1 MKSGSSLSILS
12 ILIIISF
19 SCSPAEKPSSI
30 VGTWKLQ
37 HAVLIEG
44 ADTTF
49 TDYTSD
55 KSFIKIINQ
64 DHFSFLAHDLNKG
77 EDSTALFSAG
87 GGRYTLEGS
96 LYTEHLEYCNSRK
109 WEDHDF
115 AFDVRISG
123 DTLIQSGIEEV
134 KELNVKRLN
143 TETYLRMK

>member
-1 MKSGSSLSILS
+1 M
-12 ILIIISF
+12 
-19 SCSPAEKPSSI
+19 
-30 VGTWKLQ
+30 GTWKLQ